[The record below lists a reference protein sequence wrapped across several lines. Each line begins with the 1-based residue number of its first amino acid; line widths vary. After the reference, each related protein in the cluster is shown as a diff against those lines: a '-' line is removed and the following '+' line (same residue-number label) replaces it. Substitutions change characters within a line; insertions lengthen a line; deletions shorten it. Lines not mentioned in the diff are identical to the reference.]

1 MSVYRNRAAEIKQ
14 EKQNKQAPQSPPL
27 SARTSRKAARRPD
40 SSLSA
45 ALLDLTEYP
54 VVEQTT
60 EDKENETTT
69 LPFAH
74 FSSAGSESDLVNGA
88 SYAKMVT
95 RNAKRTLGDRC
106 LSPSEGPVKRLVT
119 SDIMKTPTEFKNF
132 FHPTS
137 PTTCDTTPES
147 GK

>member
-14 EKQNKQAPQSPPL
+14 EKQTKQAPQSSPV
-27 SARTSRKAARRPD
+27 SRTGRKAPRHQD

-45 ALLDLTEYP
+45 ALPDLAEYP
-54 VVEQTT
+54 VVGQTT
-60 EDKENETTT
+60 EDKENELTT
-69 LPFAH
+69 LPFADL
-74 FSSAGSESDLVNGA
+74 SSAGSESDLVNGA
-88 SYAKMVT
+88 SYAQMVT

-106 LSPSEGPVKRLVT
+106 LSPSEAPVKRLVT
-119 SDIMKTPTEFKNF
+119 SDIMNTPTEFKHF
-132 FHPTS
+132 FHDTS